1 MTTIVPTGGM
11 IIKNTGLLKAFL
23 GSCVGLG
30 LYDTK
35 KRFGG
40 LLHIL
45 LPEPISDIP
54 DSHLTYYARTGIPLF
69 IESMKAQGASPGDM
83 VAFIAGGALVNPL
96 SPQEMNLNI
105 GHKTLEIT
113 LSLMRANAIPIKMFE
128 ASGVNPFS
136 ISLHIDTGTCSIDH
150 VLDKNISGE
159 LPRTH
164 LSIDH
169 ITNTI
174 DKLLPVPQL
183 ALSIAHMLSDEES
196 NITAI
201 ADEIKRD
208 QVVSA
213 NVLRLCNSSY
223 LSLPRKI
230 ASIDQAIIYLGSK
243 TLIQMIITAQTEKI
257 FQGRDHGYSLSRGGM
272 YQHALATARL
282 SEQLAKVH
290 GGIAPDVAYTAGLL
304 HDIGKVVLDQH
315 IADIQPQFYRTLYD
329 QDPHKDSSVLEG
341 DMFGIDH
348 CQTGLVLTERWNLP
362 DIIKDAILFHHSP
375 DSAGDNREMVN
386 LIYLADVF
394 TDKFLAGIEIEKTS
408 TASMEASMDLL
419 HLEPQ
424 SIYAHLG
431 VLAESF

>member
-11 IIKNTGLLKAFL
+11 IIQATGQLKAFL

-69 IESMKAQGASPGDM
+69 IESMKAQGASLQDM
-83 VAFIAGGALVNPL
+83 IAFIAGGALVNPL

-113 LSLMRANAIPIKMFE
+113 LSFMRSNNIPIKMFE

-136 ISLHIDTGTCSIDH
+136 ISLHLDTGTCSIDH
-150 VLDKNISGE
+150 VLDRKVSGE
-159 LPRTH
+159 LPKTR
-164 LSIDH
+164 LSLDH
-169 ITNTI
+169 ITATI
-174 DKLLPVPQL
+174 DKLLPVPQF
-183 ALSIAHMLSDEES
+183 ALSIAHMLSDEGS
-196 NITAI
+196 NVTAI
-201 ADEIKRD
+201 AAEIKRD
-208 QVVSA
+208 QVLSA

-223 LSLPRKI
+223 LSLPRQI
-230 ASIDQAIIYLGSK
+230 ASIDQAIVYLGSK
-243 TLIQMIITAQTEKI
+243 ILIQMIITAQTEKI
-257 FQGRDHGYSLSRGGM
+257 FQGTEHGYSLSRGGM
-272 YQHALATARL
+272 YHHSLATARL
-282 SEQLAKVH
+282 SEKLAKAH

-315 IADIQPQFYRTLYD
+315 IADIQPLFYRTIYD
-329 QDPHKDSSVLEG
+329 QDPHTDSSVLER

-348 CQTGLVLTERWNLP
+348 CQTGLILTERWNLP
-362 DIIKDAILFHHSP
+362 NIIKDAILFHHSP
-375 DSAGDNREMVN
+375 GSAEDNREMVN
-386 LIYLADVF
+386 LIYLADVI

-408 TASMEASMDLL
+408 TANMEESMDLL
-419 HLEPQ
+419 NLGPQ
-424 SIYAHLG
+424 SIYKHLS

>member
-11 IIKNTGLLKAFL
+11 IIQNNGQLKAYL

-45 LPEPISDIP
+45 LPEPISAIP
-54 DSHLTYYARTGIPLF
+54 DSHETYYAQTGIPLF
-69 IESMKAQGASPGDM
+69 IESMKAEGSSPQDM

-113 LSLMRANAIPIKMFE
+113 LSKMRSNNIPIKMFE

-136 ISLHIDTGTCSIDH
+136 IGLNIDTGTCSIEH
-150 VLDKNISGE
+150 VLDKKVSGE
-159 LPRTH
+159 LPKTH
-164 LSIDH
+164 LSLDH
-169 ITNTI
+169 IHATI

-196 NITAI
+196 NIAAI
-201 ADEIKRD
+201 AGEIKRD
-208 QVVSA
+208 QVLSA

-223 LSLPRKI
+223 LSLPRQI

-243 TLIQMIITAQTEKI
+243 TLIQMIITAQTERI

-272 YQHALATARL
+272 YHHSLATARL
-282 SEQLAKVH
+282 SERLAKAH

-304 HDIGKVVLDQH
+304 HDIGKVVLDQY
-315 IADIQPQFYRTLYD
+315 IADIQPLFYRTIYD
-329 QDPHKDSSVLEG
+329 QDPHTDSSMLER
-341 DMFGIDH
+341 DLFGIDH
-348 CQTGLVLTERWNLP
+348 CQTGLILTERWNLP
-362 DIIKDAILFHHSP
+362 DIIKDSILFHHSP
-375 DSAGDNREMVN
+375 GSAEDNREIVS

-394 TDKFLAGIEIEKTS
+394 TDKFLTGIEIEKTS
-408 TASMEASMDLL
+408 SANMKESMELL
-419 HLEPQ
+419 NLTPQDIYQHL
-424 SIYAHLG
+424 S